1 MKITIIGA
9 GIVGLATGWF
19 LRADGHD
26 VTIIDRAGP
35 GSGCSKGNA
44 GLVSPSEIFPLA
56 RPDTVFAVPR
66 MLLDPLGP
74 LTIRWSYLAHL
85 PSWLVRFI
93 WAARPANFLAGTA
106 KIARLN
112 GLVVQA
118 HETMME
124 QSGATHLYRR
134 GGYLEVF
141 RTDAGESKAKTFLPL
156 YRRHNVDVDVLDGDT
171 VKQMEPALAEDI
183 RGAFHFT
190 AALYS
195 VDPYRL
201 CQHMAEQFVKQ
212 GGKIVQ
218 QDVTALQAAR
228 GGEQAGSVS
237 DGITTSAD
245 RVIVATGAWSKN
257 LLATIGVRAPLD
269 TERGYHLMLPV
280 PGVTIR
286 HPIVFSERDF
296 IATPM
301 AEGLRLAGTVEFG
314 GLEAAPNYKRSVVLH
329 SLAAKYLPGL
339 KHDRASSWMGF
350 RPTLPDF
357 LPAIGGI
364 GGGTNIFYAFG
375 HHHLGLTQSAATG
388 QIMADL
394 IGDRPTSIDVTAYDL
409 RRFGGIAN

>member
-26 VTIIDRAGP
+26 VTIVDRASP
-35 GSGCSKGNA
+35 GNGCSKGNA

-66 MLLDPLGP
+66 MLFDPLGP
-74 LTIRWSYLAHL
+74 LTIRWRHL
-85 PSWLVRFI
+85 MHMPGWLTRFI
-93 WAARPANFLAGTA
+93 WAARPGNFLSGTE
-106 KIARLN
+106 KIAQLN
-112 GLVVQA
+112 GLVLSA
-118 HETMME
+118 HEKMME
-124 QSGATHLYRR
+124 QSGAAHLYRR

-141 RTDAGESKAKTFLPL
+141 RTDAGESKAKSFLPL
-156 YRRHNVDVDVLDGDT
+156 YKRHNVPVDVLDGDT
-171 VKQMEPALAEDI
+171 VKQMEPALHDDI

-190 AALYS
+190 DALYT

-201 CQHMAEQFVKQ
+201 CLHLAEQFVQK

-218 QDVTALQAAR
+218 QEVTAIQSSK
-228 GGEQAGSVS
+228 GGEPAGTVS
-237 DGITTSAD
+237 EGVTTPAD
-245 RVIVATGAWSKN
+245 CVIVATGAWSKS

-314 GLEAAPNYKRSVVLH
+314 GLEAAPNHKRSIVLH
-329 SLAAKYLPGL
+329 ALAAKYLPGL
-339 KHDRASSWMGF
+339 KHERASSWMGF

-357 LPAIGGI
+357 LPAIGSIAAGS
-364 GGGTNIFYAFG
+364 NIYYAFG

-388 QIMADL
+388 QIIADL
-394 IGDRPTSIDVTAYDL
+394 IGDRPTPIDVTPYDL
-409 RRFGGIAN
+409 RRFGGVAN